1 MENIL
6 SSKALEFI
14 DSINNSK
21 NHNEALLRLKIGL
34 SDYINV
40 YHIVA
45 FSKQKNGFSELASTA
60 NKQQID
66 YLDLDTVWHELQN
79 EVIIDKAIKSLPVS
93 LANMQFSKP
102 RLSELRALLI
112 YTKVNETN
120 GFIICYYFKEIA
132 LNPTEKTTINALLP
146 IFRHTFVKLEHI
158 EHTTRLLNEKTAA
171 LTVSQARFQAFAEL
185 ASDWFWETDHQLRYE
200 YISSA
205 EDEYLA
211 DTYQHF
217 IGKTPIEIRSNEE
230 QHQQKK
236 WGLFLKLVNNHQEIH
251 NFEYEAKAPDGKTFW
266 ISISGKA
273 QFDDQ
278 GKYLGYMGIG
288 RDISYAKQREI
299 DLQKEKEK
307 AEKAN
312 AAKSDFL
319 AVMSHEIRTPMNA
332 ILGMLELLE
341 DTQPNYK
348 QQELIDYMRSSTRLL
363 QGVISDTLDFAK
375 IESGTLKL
383 ELSETNLIN
392 LTKNLVKQFET
403 QAIKHGIE
411 FECTIDKNIP
421 ERINCDGVRLSQI
434 LLNLLSNAFKFT
446 REGSVKLF
454 LNKSDN
460 QIIFRVIDTG
470 IGISE
475 SDIAKLFEPF
485 TQFHTRQ
492 KGRQQGVGL
501 GLSITRRLLNLMS
514 GSITCYSTVGAGS
527 EFIVRIPY
535 SNLDET
541 QEKQEQH
548 SPSQYTSSIL
558 KVLVAEDNIANQ
570 FVIKAILEKRNYQV
584 TIVNHGEEAL
594 NALKKERFDL
604 VLMDMMMPVMDGV
617 TAARAIR
624 VELGLIDL
632 PIIALTANAGLQDKE
647 KCLDAGMDD
656 VLTKPLDSQLLDNKI
671 KQHLI
676 L

>member
-1 MENIL
+1 MESVL

-21 NHNEALLRLKIGL
+21 NHHEALLRLKIGL
-34 SDYINV
+34 SDYLNV
-40 YHIVA
+40 YHIAA
-45 FSKQKNGFSELASTA
+45 FINEAKGFYELASTSDLRA
-60 NKQQID
+60 DLFN
-66 YLDLDTVWHELQN
+66 DLDELWHDLQTQYL
-79 EVIIDKAIKSLPVS
+79 IDKKVDALPVS
-93 LANMQFSKP
+93 LSNVTFSKP
-102 RLSELRALLI
+102 NQLDLKAFLV
-112 YTKVNETN
+112 YTKVNDTN
-120 GFIICYYFKEIA
+120 GFIICYYKNRALLTPKE
-132 LNPTEKTTINALLP
+132 LTLVHSLLP
-146 IFRHTFVKLEHI
+146 IFRHTFLKLEYI
-158 EHTTRLLNEKTAA
+158 AHTSRLLNEKTAA

-185 ASDWFWETDHQLRYE
+185 ASDWFWETDNQLRYE

-205 EDEYLA
+205 EDEFQA
-211 DTYQHF
+211 HTYQHF
-217 IGKTPIEIRSNEE
+217 IGKTPIEIRSYDE
-230 QHQQKK
+230 QQQQKK
-236 WGLFLKLVNNHQEIH
+236 WGMFLNFVNNHQEIH

-273 QFDDQ
+273 QFDEE
-278 GKYLGYMGIG
+278 GKYIGYMGIG

-299 DLQKEKEK
+299 DLQKEKER

-341 DTQPNYK
+341 DTNPSSK
-348 QQELIDYMRSSTRLL
+348 QHELIDYMRSSTRLL

-383 ELSETNLIN
+383 ELADTNLIN

-411 FECTIDKNIP
+411 FECTIDQSVP
-421 ERINCDGVRLSQI
+421 ERIKCDGVRLSQI

-446 REGSVKLF
+446 HEGSVKLY

-475 SDIAKLFEPF
+475 EDISKLFEPF
-485 TQFHTRQ
+485 TQFHSRQ

-501 GLSITRRLLNLMS
+501 GLSITRRLLNLMG
-514 GSITCYSTVGAGS
+514 GSITCYSTVGEGT
-527 EFIVRIPY
+527 EFIIRVPY
-535 SNLDET
+535 TSIELPDENNEYAELSNLP
-541 QEKQEQH
+541 K
-548 SPSQYTSSIL
+548 TSL

-570 FVIKAILEKRNYQV
+570 FVIKAILEKRDYQV
-584 TIVNHGEEAL
+584 TIVNDGKEAL
-594 NALKKERFDL
+594 TVLTNDKFDL

-617 TAARAIR
+617 TAAKAIR
-624 VELGLIDL
+624 QELYLNEL
-632 PIIALTANAGLQDKE
+632 PIIALTANAGLEDKE
-647 KCLDAGMDD
+647 KCLEAGMND
-656 VLTKPLDSQLLDNKI
+656 VLTKPLDSKLLDDKI
-671 KQHLI
+671 KQFLF
-676 L
+676 

>member
-93 LANMQFSKP
+93 LANMPFSKP
-102 RLSELRALLI
+102 RSSELRALLI

-211 DTYQHF
+211 DIYQHF

-230 QHQQKK
+230 QQQQKK
-236 WGLFLKLVNNHQEIH
+236 WRLFLKLVNNHQEIH

-273 QFDDQ
+273 QFDEQ

-341 DTQPNYK
+341 DTQPNSK

-541 QEKQEQH
+541 QEKQELH
-548 SPSQYTSSIL
+548 SPSQYTSSLL

-632 PIIALTANAGLQDKE
+632 PIIALTANAGLEDKE

>member
-1 MENIL
+1 MESVL

-34 SDYINV
+34 SDYLNV
-40 YHIVA
+40 YHISA
-45 FSKQKNGFSELASTA
+45 FINEAKGFYELASTSELRVVDF
-60 NKQQID
+60 N
-66 YLDLDTVWHELQN
+66 DLDELWHDLQTKFL
-79 EVIIDKAIKSLPVS
+79 IDKKVDALPVS
-93 LANMQFSKP
+93 LSNVTFTKSNQFDLKAF
-102 RLSELRALLI
+102 LV
-112 YTKVNETN
+112 YTKVNDAN
-120 GFIICYYFKEIA
+120 GFIICYYKNRALLTPKE
-132 LNPTEKTTINALLP
+132 LTLVHSLLP
-146 IFRHTFVKLEHI
+146 IFRHTFLKLEYI
-158 EHTTRLLNEKTAA
+158 AHTSRLLNEKTAA

-185 ASDWFWETDHQLRYE
+185 ASDWFWETDNQLRYE

-205 EDEYLA
+205 EDEFQA
-211 DTYQHF
+211 HRYQHF
-217 IGKTPIEIRSNEE
+217 IGKTPIEIRSYDE
-230 QHQQKK
+230 QQQQKK
-236 WGLFLKLVNNHQEIH
+236 WGMFLNFINNHQELH
-251 NFEYEAKAPDGKTFW
+251 NFEYEAKASDGKTFW

-273 QFDDQ
+273 QFDEE

-299 DLQKEKEK
+299 DLQKEKER

-341 DTQPNYK
+341 DTNPSSK
-348 QQELIDYMRSSTRLL
+348 QHELIDYMRSSTRLL

-383 ELSETNLIN
+383 ELADTNLIN

-411 FECTIDKNIP
+411 FECTIDQSVP

-446 REGSVKLF
+446 QEGSVKLY

-475 SDIAKLFEPF
+475 EDISKLFEPF
-485 TQFHTRQ
+485 TQFHSRQ

-501 GLSITRRLLNLMS
+501 GLSITRRLLNLMG
-514 GSITCYSTVGAGS
+514 GSITCYSTVGEGT
-527 EFIVRIPY
+527 EFIIRVPY
-535 SNLDET
+535 TSIELPDENNEYAELSNLP
-541 QEKQEQH
+541 K
-548 SPSQYTSSIL
+548 TSL

-570 FVIKAILEKRNYQV
+570 FVIKAILEKRDYQV
-584 TIVNHGEEAL
+584 TIVNDGQEAL
-594 NALKKERFDL
+594 TVLTNDKFDL

-617 TAARAIR
+617 TAAKAIR
-624 VELGLIDL
+624 QELYLNEL

-647 KCLDAGMDD
+647 KCLEAGMND
-656 VLTKPLDSQLLDNKI
+656 VLTKPLDSKLLDDKI
-671 KQHLI
+671 KQFLF
-676 L
+676 

>member
-1 MENIL
+1 MESVL

-34 SDYINV
+34 SDYLNV
-40 YHIVA
+40 YHISA
-45 FSKQKNGFSELASTA
+45 FINEAKGFYELASTSELRVVDF
-60 NKQQID
+60 N
-66 YLDLDTVWHELQN
+66 DLDELWHDLKTRSL
-79 EVIIDKAIKSLPVS
+79 IDKKVDALPVS
-93 LANMQFSKP
+93 LSNVTFSKP
-102 RLSELRALLI
+102 NQLDLKAFLV
-112 YTKVNETN
+112 YTKVNDTN
-120 GFIICYYFKEIA
+120 GFIICYYKNRALLTPKE
-132 LNPTEKTTINALLP
+132 LTLVHSLLP
-146 IFRHTFVKLEHI
+146 IFRHTFLKLEYI
-158 EHTTRLLNEKTAA
+158 AHTSKLLNEKTAA

-185 ASDWFWETDHQLRYE
+185 ASDWFWETDNQLRYE

-205 EDEYLA
+205 EDEFQA
-211 DTYQHF
+211 HTYQHF
-217 IGKTPIEIRSNEE
+217 IGKTPIEIRSYDE
-230 QHQQKK
+230 QQQQKK
-236 WGLFLKLVNNHQEIH
+236 WNMFLNFVNNHQEIH

-273 QFDDQ
+273 QFDEE

-299 DLQKEKEK
+299 DLQKEKER

-341 DTQPNYK
+341 DTNPSSK
-348 QQELIDYMRSSTRLL
+348 QHELIDYMRSSTRLL

-383 ELSETNLIN
+383 ELVDTNLIN

-411 FECTIDKNIP
+411 FECTIDQSVPK
-421 ERINCDGVRLSQI
+421 RINCDGVRLSQI

-446 REGSVKLF
+446 HEGSVKLY

-475 SDIAKLFEPF
+475 EDISKLFEPF
-485 TQFHTRQ
+485 TQFHSRQ

-501 GLSITRRLLNLMS
+501 GLSITRRLLNLMG
-514 GSITCYSTVGAGS
+514 GSITCYSTVGEGT
-527 EFIVRIPY
+527 EFIIRVPY
-535 SNLDET
+535 TSIELPDENNEYAELSNLP
-541 QEKQEQH
+541 K
-548 SPSQYTSSIL
+548 TSL

-570 FVIKAILEKRNYQV
+570 FVIKAILEKRDYQV
-584 TIVNHGEEAL
+584 TIVNDGQEAL
-594 NALKKERFDL
+594 TVLTNDKFDL

-617 TAARAIR
+617 TAAKAIR
-624 VELGLIDL
+624 QELYLNEL
-632 PIIALTANAGLQDKE
+632 PIIALTANAGLEDKE
-647 KCLDAGMDD
+647 KCLEAGMND
-656 VLTKPLDSQLLDNKI
+656 VLTKPLDSKLLDDKI
-671 KQHLI
+671 KQFLF
-676 L
+676 

>member
-1 MENIL
+1 
-6 SSKALEFI
+6 
-14 DSINNSK
+14 
-21 NHNEALLRLKIGL
+21 
-34 SDYINV
+34 
-40 YHIVA
+40 
-45 FSKQKNGFSELASTA
+45 
-60 NKQQID
+60 
-66 YLDLDTVWHELQN
+66 
-79 EVIIDKAIKSLPVS
+79 
-93 LANMQFSKP
+93 
-102 RLSELRALLI
+102 
-112 YTKVNETN
+112 
-120 GFIICYYFKEIA
+120 
-132 LNPTEKTTINALLP
+132 
-146 IFRHTFVKLEHI
+146 
-158 EHTTRLLNEKTAA
+158 
-171 LTVSQARFQAFAEL
+171 
-185 ASDWFWETDHQLRYE
+185 
-200 YISSA
+200 
-205 EDEYLA
+205 
-211 DTYQHF
+211 
-217 IGKTPIEIRSNEE
+217 
-230 QHQQKK
+230 
-236 WGLFLKLVNNHQEIH
+236 
-251 NFEYEAKAPDGKTFW
+251 
-266 ISISGKA
+266 
-273 QFDDQ
+273 
-278 GKYLGYMGIG
+278 
-288 RDISYAKQREI
+288 
-299 DLQKEKEK
+299 
-307 AEKAN
+307 
-312 AAKSDFL
+312 
-319 AVMSHEIRTPMNA
+319 MSHEIRTPMNA

-341 DTQPNYK
+341 DTQPNSK

-594 NALKKERFDL
+594 NALKKEKFDL

-624 VELGLIDL
+624 VELNLIDL
-632 PIIALTANAGLQDKE
+632 PIIALTANTGLQDKE